1 VSRGEVM
8 TKSAVLRAIAEIGV
22 VPVVRAQ
29 SPAEALEVIEAI
41 RAGGVRVLEVTMT
54 VPGAIAVI
62 EAIATQPDVLVGA
75 GTVLDPETARAC
87 VNAGARFIVSPAL
100 NLETIAVCRHLD
112 VAIMP
117 GALTPTEIVTARN
130 AGADVVKVFPC
141 GAVGGAGYIKSLKA
155 PLPDIALMPTGGISL
170 KNVGEFIRAGAF
182 AVGVGADLVDVEAI
196 RRGEAA
202 VVTDRARAFVQL
214 IQEARGSA
222 LM

>member
-1 VSRGEVM
+1 
-8 TKSAVLRAIAEIGV
+8 
-22 VPVVRAQ
+22 
-29 SPAEALEVIEAI
+29 
-41 RAGGVRVLEVTMT
+41 
-54 VPGAIAVI
+54 
-62 EAIATQPDVLVGA
+62 
-75 GTVLDPETARAC
+75 
-87 VNAGARFIVSPAL
+87 
-100 NLETIAVCRHLD
+100 
-112 VAIMP
+112 MP

-182 AVGVGADLVDVEAI
+182 AVGVGADLVDIEAI

-202 VVTDRARAFVQL
+202 VVTDRARAFVRL
-214 IQEARGSA
+214 IQEARAPA